1 MLRYANEARFKWFW
15 RIFKKKLQK
24 FYEKI
29 YKKFT
34 KNLQKFYKK
43 FIKNLQKIY
52 KKFTKNLQKIYKNVS
67 PYANEGFVIFLQS
80 QAKFSMERAR
90 EALDWV
96 EAVLDRALPFPKP
109 EEGLRDQLD
118 FSHVLRDGVVLCE

>member
-1 MLRYANEARFKWFW
+1 
-15 RIFKKKLQK
+15 
-24 FYEKI
+24 
-29 YKKFT
+29 
-34 KNLQKFYKK
+34 
-43 FIKNLQKIY
+43 
-52 KKFTKNLQKIYKNVS
+52 
-67 PYANEGFVIFLQS
+67 
-80 QAKFSMERAR
+80 MERAR